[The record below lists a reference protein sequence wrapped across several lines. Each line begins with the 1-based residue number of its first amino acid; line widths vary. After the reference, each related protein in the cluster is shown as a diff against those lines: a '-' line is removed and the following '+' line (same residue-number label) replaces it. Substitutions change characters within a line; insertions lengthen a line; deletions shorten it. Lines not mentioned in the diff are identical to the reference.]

1 MARERVSN
9 RQFHDAFIL
18 PPLPPDR
25 PLDPVAAF
33 GRQAPLELDL
43 GCGRGR
49 FLLARAAANPGM
61 DFLGVDRLL
70 IRLRKLDRR
79 AVAAGLSN
87 IRLLRGDAEEVIGI
101 RIPTG
106 AVSTCYVYFP
116 DPWPKRRHHGRRLV
130 SPAFVDALDRIL
142 SPSGVIHLA
151 TDHADYF
158 AAMQKVWDADLRFQR
173 VPPFEPAEH
182 EETDFG
188 VIFRAQGLTVGRC
201 SYARRT
207 PVQASGGQDP
217 DTAIH
222 QPVDK
227 R

>member
-18 PPLPPDR
+18 PPLPPDGQ
-25 PLDPVAAF
+25 LDPAVVF

-49 FLLARAAANPGM
+49 FLLARAAANPGLN
-61 DFLGVDRLL
+61 FLGVDRLL

-79 AVAAGLSN
+79 AVEAGLTN
-87 IRLLRGDAEEVIGI
+87 IRLLRADAEDVIGA

-116 DPWPKRRHHGRRLV
+116 DPWPKRRHHIRRLV
-130 SPAFVDALDRIL
+130 SPVFVDALDRIL
-142 SPSGVIHLA
+142 APAGIIHLA

-158 AAMQKVWDADLRFQR
+158 AAMQKVWDADPRFCR
-173 VPPFEPAEH
+173 VPAYEPTEA

-188 VIFRAQGLTVGRC
+188 VIFRAQGLKVGRC
-201 SYARRT
+201 SYARRGLRPAT
-207 PVQASGGQDP
+207 
-217 DTAIH
+217 
-222 QPVDK
+222 
-227 R
+227 